1 MGCLIGIINR
11 DDFMG
16 TSIVTFVLP
25 TKKMLKLINIHSVL
39 KTEANLVFI

>member
-25 TKKMLKLINIHSVL
+25 TKKKNVKVNKYS
-39 KTEANLVFI
+39 